1 MAKMKVYEDYIG
13 IRNNDEIS
21 VNVELRVPE
30 DDLRLAIQDLF
41 DQNQIQHYAKQERMI
56 QELRTIQK
64 HN

>member
-41 DQNQIQHYAKQERMI
+41 DQN
-56 QELRTIQK
+56 
-64 HN
+64 